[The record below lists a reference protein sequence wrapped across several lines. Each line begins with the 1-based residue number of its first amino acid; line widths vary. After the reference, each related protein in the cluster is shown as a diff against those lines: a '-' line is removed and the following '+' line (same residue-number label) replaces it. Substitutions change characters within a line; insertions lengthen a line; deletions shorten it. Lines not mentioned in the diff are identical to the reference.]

1 MKTNLNLRKD
11 YTNVTE
17 GMSDKWIER
26 FEKAKNEK
34 VVEKLFDF
42 LEEKITEESKKL
54 NSLTEDLTINVA
66 VISRSYK
73 NFLQVNLEKMVH
85 NTELDAWEEIEEYPI
100 AIEVQI
106 ADYYKNWE
114 EPVMQEMVEDFLN
127 RLPDPIDLALI

>member
-26 FEKAKNEK
+26 FEKARNEK
-34 VVEKLFDF
+34 VVERLFDF

-66 VISRSYK
+66 VRPSF
-73 NFLQVNLEKMVH
+73 NLGLEKINV
-85 NTELDAWEEIEEYPI
+85 
-100 AIEVQI
+100 
-106 ADYYKNWE
+106 
-114 EPVMQEMVEDFLN
+114 VMMWIFFFV
-127 RLPDPIDLALI
+127 

>member
-1 MKTNLNLRKD
+1 MKTNLNLRKY

-26 FEKAKNEK
+26 FEKARNEK
-34 VVEKLFDF
+34 VVERLFDF

-66 VISRSYK
+66 VISRNYK

-85 NTELDAWEEIEEYPI
+85 NTELDAWEGIEEYPV
-100 AIEVQI
+100 AVEVQI
-106 ADYYKNWE
+106 EDY
-114 EPVMQEMVEDFLN
+114 
-127 RLPDPIDLALI
+127 

>member
-1 MKTNLNLRKD
+1 MKTNLNLRKY

-26 FEKAKNEK
+26 FEKARNEK
-34 VVEKLFDF
+34 VVERLFDL

-66 VISRSYK
+66 VISRNYK

-85 NTELDAWEEIEEYPI
+85 NTELDAWEGIEEYPV
-100 AIEVQI
+100 AVEVQI
-106 ADYYKNWE
+106 EDYYKNWE
-114 EPVMQEMVEDFLN
+114 ESAMQEMVEDFLN